1 MAVSDKGYIRPSY
14 DDILEGRIALAKELW
29 GEDIDTSNSSTL
41 GKFIRLSVQDWADA
55 LEDQELIY
63 YARFPHTATGHNLDR
78 LMPFAGIT
86 RNPAT
91 RAEHEIRFTGTP
103 EHEIEVGFLVGTTG
117 DEQFYLLN
125 SVTLDENGEGV
136 GTVACTEA
144 GTIGNVTLGTITE
157 IVNPDVNVFIVEHT
171 NIEELGM
178 DVESDAD
185 LRKRFEQAIAGSG
198 SATAAAIKG
207 NVMRVNGV
215 RGCLVV
221 ENKENVVDAEGRPPH
236 SFETYAHA
244 SELLD
249 QQIAEAIFEKKPL
262 GIKSYGDVAV
272 EVADASGGTQ
282 TVYFSRVAETPL
294 YIKVS
299 VATNSYFELDGV
311 EQIKT
316 ALIAYIES
324 LTNGEDVIYTSLYK
338 HIFGVVGVK
347 DVTNLEI
354 STDGVSYS
362 TSNIIMAAHEIAA
375 VHADNIA
382 VEVTAY
388 ADR

>member
-14 DDILEGRIALAKELW
+14 EELLEGRIALAQELW
-29 GEDIDTSNSSTL
+29 GEDVDTSNSSTL
-41 GKFIRLSVQDWADA
+41 GKFIRLSVQDWANA

-63 YARFPHTATGHNLDR
+63 YARFPPTATGYNLDR
-78 LMPFAGIT
+78 LMPFAGIA
-86 RNPAT
+86 RNPST
-91 RAEHEIRFTGTP
+91 RAEHEIKFTGTP

-125 SVTLDENGEGV
+125 SVILDENGEGI
-136 GTVACTEA
+136 GIVACTET

-157 IVNPDVNVFIVEHT
+157 IINPDVNVLSIEHT
-171 NIEELGM
+171 NIEELAL

-185 LRKRFEQAIAGSG
+185 LRKRFKEAIAGSG
-198 SATAAAIKG
+198 SATAEAIRG

-221 ENKENVVDAEGRPPH
+221 ENKENVADADGRPPH

-244 SELLD
+244 SEMLD
-249 QQIAEAIFEKKPL
+249 SQIAKAIFEKKPL

-282 TVYFSRVAETPL
+282 TIYFSRVAETPL

-316 ALIAYIES
+316 ALIACIES

-338 HIFGVVGVK
+338 HIFSVAGVK
-347 DVTNLEI
+347 DVTGLSI
-354 STDGVSYS
+354 STDGTSYS
-362 TSNIIMAAHEIAA
+362 NANIIMAAHEIAA
-375 VHADNIA
+375 VHADNIS
-382 VEVTAY
+382 VEVTSY
-388 ADR
+388 EDR